1 MVGQV
6 LTGMGGVGKTQLAA
20 RHARDAWRS
29 GRLDL
34 LVWVTATSRQAVVDG
49 LAEAAQSLLGAD
61 REDPERAAR
70 AFLAWLEPK
79 PAPEA
84 PRWLVVLDDVTD
96 PADLTG
102 LWPPDSPT
110 GRTVVTTRSRDAAL
124 TGRGRRQVTVGV
136 FTEEESEG
144 YLTAALA
151 AHDRE
156 PLRELM
162 ALGSALGWLPLAMS
176 QATAYVVDAGITCA
190 TYRARLADR
199 AQRLADLRPTALPDD
214 QTTGVAAAWTLSLD
228 RADHHAPVGLARP
241 MLQLVSMLDPNGIPE
256 AVLTGAPAL
265 NWLAQEA
272 PSQDTVSSDD
282 AVRALRVLHRLSL
295 LDHSPRTP
303 HRAVRVH
310 RLVQRA
316 VRDTLTE
323 AEQDALARVAAD
335 GLVEAWPEVE
345 RDTELAQSLRANTAA
360 VIGVA
365 EKALY
370 EPASHVVLHRYGRSL
385 GMAGQVSDAIAYY
398 ANVVR
403 VSHTLLGPAHRH
415 TLFNRAVLANWYGR
429 AGDGTAAAAL
439 GEWLESPHLKVSP
452 DDPLTFAIRSDLA
465 HQEGGTGDPSSA
477 VATYVELLADATRV
491 LGPDHDQTLA
501 IRGHLAEWQGRAGA
515 PSGAVA
521 AYEALYEDY
530 ARVLG
535 PEHPHTFLLR
545 ARLANWLGVDR
556 SAAAAVTVL
565 TSVLD
570 DMVKVLD
577 PEHRDLL
584 LVRERLAH
592 WQAKSATDRTR

>member
-49 LAEAAQSLLGAD
+49 LAEAAQTLLGAD

-79 PAPEA
+79 PAPQA

-144 YLTAALA
+144 YLTTALA

-190 TYRARLADR
+190 TYRARLAD
-199 AQRLADLRPTALPDD
+199 LRPTALPDD

-241 MLQLVSMLDPNGIPE
+241 MLQLASMLDPNGIPE

-403 VSHTLLGPAHRH
+403 VSHTLLGPAQRH
-415 TLFNRAVLANWYGR
+415 TSFHRAVLANWYER

-439 GEWLESPHLKVSP
+439 GKWLESPHLKVSP
-452 DDPLTFAIRSDLA
+452 DDPLTFAVRSDLA

-491 LGPDHDQTLA
+491 LGPDH
-501 IRGHLAEWQGRAGA
+501 
-515 PSGAVA
+515 
-521 AYEALYEDY
+521 
-530 ARVLG
+530 
-535 PEHPHTFLLR
+535 PHTFLLR
-545 ARLANWLGVDR
+545 ARHANWLGVDR
-556 SAAAAVTVL
+556 SAAAAVTAL

-570 DMVKVLD
+570 DMAKVLD